1 MRRQPRAFASLGG
14 SKMEATLLPPSTS
27 SISKPGRRM
36 RPCGRS
42 GKECWPNTRLARPV
56 GRLRQV
62 SPSRH
67 LCSVPLNY
75 YPLAGATQ
83 GPVLPYVFPEQPLE
97 TEAQRKAALA
107 RQAGG
112 GAKKKKKQASRAKA
126 DRKGKGKAR
135 AVEPESSEEEV
146 GGELPGSPLD
156 RPPSPDPT
164 STGSAG
170 ETSSQPT
177 ASRYPGSSTAASGRR
192 DFKDMAP
199 AAVVQGDSHAFLE
212 SLDVSRQY
220 QALQAHL
227 RKGFGNSGGGSV
239 TALRGPQSPIPG
251 APWST
256 WGWAQAW
263 LPEAVHSR
271 PDGLQPLFS
280 FLEKEK
286 GRWVSGGIQLEM
298 AGQVLLTV
306 GLVLRDL
313 STAQFVNDP
322 DDRPSGV
329 PAYVFDS
336 KLGFKEYNHLLD
348 ILEELKAVRVLRS
361 GVAGTSIAPAPSQP
375 SGSTRP
381 KPRPAYQGIRM
392 AGDVVNAD
400 HDELELSEELLAK
413 TSPPIKVNLTFSP
426 TPSPVGAL
434 GLRNLPKDVALP
446 KESSSLPTQAS
457 RSATMVEAD
466 GSSQAGSSTG
476 GKRKRASTED
486 GEVAQPP
493 PKKAKGRKPG
503 KKAAPAQPAPPP
515 VDEGSGRPKRERKAP
530 SRLTL

>member
-1 MRRQPRAFASLGG
+1 M
-14 SKMEATLLPPSTS
+14 
-27 SISKPGRRM
+27 
-36 RPCGRS
+36 
-42 GKECWPNTRLARPV
+42 
-56 GRLRQV
+56 
-62 SPSRH
+62 
-67 LCSVPLNY
+67 
-75 YPLAGATQ
+75 
-83 GPVLPYVFPEQPLE
+83 
-97 TEAQRKAALA
+97 
-107 RQAGG
+107 
-112 GAKKKKKQASRAKA
+112 
-126 DRKGKGKAR
+126 
-135 AVEPESSEEEV
+135 
-146 GGELPGSPLD
+146 
-156 RPPSPDPT
+156 
-164 STGSAG
+164 
-170 ETSSQPT
+170 
-177 ASRYPGSSTAASGRR
+177 
-192 DFKDMAP
+192 
-199 AAVVQGDSHAFLE
+199 
-212 SLDVSRQY
+212 SRQY

-392 AGDVVNAD
+392 AGDIVNAD

-413 TSPPIKVNLTFSP
+413 TSPLMR
-426 TPSPVGAL
+426 
-434 GLRNLPKDVALP
+434 GLAAIRQQAHPQRTRTEMWLARLHF
-446 KESSSLPTQAS
+446 LPTVNGWRHDPS
-457 RSATMVEAD
+457 HTRT
-466 GSSQAGSSTG
+466 SSTSGTPARAAGSLRMRMKARLKSWCG
-476 GKRKRASTED
+476 L
-486 GEVAQPP
+486 VA
-493 PKKAKGRKPG
+493 AR
-503 KKAAPAQPAPPP
+503 
-515 VDEGSGRPKRERKAP
+515 
-530 SRLTL
+530 

>member
-1 MRRQPRAFASLGG
+1 
-14 SKMEATLLPPSTS
+14 
-27 SISKPGRRM
+27 M
-36 RPCGRS
+36 RPCRRS

-336 KLGFKEYNHLLD
+336 KLGFKEYNRLLN
-348 ILEELKAVRVLRS
+348 ILDELKAVRVLQS
-361 GVAGTSIAPAPSQP
+361 GVAGTNIMQAPPQP

-381 KPRPAYQGIRM
+381 KPRPAYQGARM
-392 AGDVVNAD
+392 AEVVKAD
-400 HDELELSEELLAK
+400 HHDLELSDELLAK
-413 TSPPIKVNLTFSP
+413 TSPPIKVNLTLAAA
-426 TPSPVGAL
+426 PSPLHGL
-434 GLRNLPKDVALP
+434 GLLDLPRNQSAVAP
-446 KESSSLPTQAS
+446 DRESSSVPTQAS
-457 RSATMVEAD
+457 GSTTMVEAS
-466 GSSQAGSSTG
+466 GSSQAESSTA
-476 GKRKRASTED
+476 GKRTRASTED
-486 GEVAQPP
+486 SEVMEPP
-493 PKKAKGRKPG
+493 PKKAKGQKSAKKAKGRKPA
-503 KKAAPAQPAPPP
+503 KKAVPAQPAPPP
-515 VDEGSGRPKRERKAP
+515 PIAVDTGRPKRERKAP
-530 SRLTL
+530 DRLIL